1 MKLLITQRKIY
12 CLLLRE
18 AKFLKFIIPKA
29 RIEGRKQTPSYI
41 TGYYYK
47 LVYVCSV
54 VSDFAT
60 LWTVAHQA
68 SLSLGFSRQEY
79 CSGLPCPPP
88 GNLPDPR
95 SNLCLLHYQVNS
107 LPLSHLGIPV

>member
-18 AKFLKFIIPKA
+18 AKFLKLIIPKA
-29 RIEGRKQTPSYI
+29 RTEGRKQTPSYI
-41 TGYYYK
+41 AGYYYK

-79 CSGLPCPPP
+79 CVAYHALLQGVFPTR
-88 GNLPDPR
+88 R
-95 SNLCLLHYQVNS
+95 SNLCLLHCQVNS